1 MLLFFPNTQIAPSCN
16 AILVDFAKGT
26 LSTSTRQH
34 SIKPHPL
41 TNAAAFWLQLR
52 ADDRP
57 PHVVSVLMQELS
69 TNEETEWVAHL
80 VGEMVDGVGHLR
92 QSADAMN
99 ILKESLALPC
109 LDEEFVEEQLGVSAD
124 LLLQDSIKGLYHDV
138 HLLYWVILHVLALL
152 PIV

>member
-1 MLLFFPNTQIAPSCN
+1 MAPSCSG
-16 AILVDFAKGT
+16 ILVDCAKGT
-26 LSTSTRQH
+26 LSTSTRH

-69 TNEETEWVAHL
+69 TNAEIDWVENL
-80 VGEMVDGVGHLR
+80 VGEMVDAVGHLR

-99 ILKESLALPC
+99 IMKESLALPC

-124 LLLQDSIKGLYHDV
+124 LLLQHCTQASYNIIHILY
-138 HLLYWVILHVLALL
+138 
-152 PIV
+152 

>member
-1 MLLFFPNTQIAPSCN
+1 MTTSCN
-16 AILVDFAKGT
+16 AILVDCAQGT

-69 TNEETEWVAHL
+69 TNEEVEWVAHL

-99 ILKESLALPC
+99 IMKESLALPC
-109 LDEEFVEEQLGVSAD
+109 LDEELVEEQLGVSAD
-124 LLLQDSIKGLYHDV
+124 LLLQHCTQASYNTLHTLY
-138 HLLYWVILHVLALL
+138 
-152 PIV
+152 